1 MRKIT
6 CLLLLLCLLPSFALA
21 DKTITLTFTGDITL
35 GGEDYLRTAED
46 SFFAVYEREGAGYFL
61 KNFADFFAEDDLT
74 VVNLEGVLTDN
85 NALYP
90 RDKGKGDDGYWFRGP
105 TEYAKV
111 LSAASVEV
119 ASLANNHAFDYGAQG
134 FRDTIAAVEAEGLGW
149 FGTYNKNRDPKTEK
163 FYFYTKDGVTICL
176 MSLLWDDY
184 NPQDPNGNG
193 AYLRQQITEIKQS
206 GQADAVIAILHG
218 GQEYGRHRT
227 KPQTI
232 FTKMAISAGADLVI
246 CHHAHVVMGMD
257 VINNRSAFY
266 SLGNFCFGGNRKA
279 YQENKNRT
287 PAVQDAAPALMLR
300 AVLTFDD
307 DGTYKGQQI
316 TLYPVQT
323 TGIDRAAGET
333 VQVNNYQPK
342 FITGPLAAHVLHL
355 MQIDMNY
362 DASKTPKYSNAESI
376 NKTLRA
382 LVIAREEELAAMDS
396 SEGMEA
402 LTLPFLPAEAE

>member
-46 SFFAVYEREGAGYFL
+46 SFFAVYDREGAGYFL

-149 FGTYNKNRDPKTEK
+149 FGTYNKNRDPETEK

-206 GQADAVIAILHG
+206 GQADAVIAIL
-218 GQEYGRHRT
+218 RR
-227 KPQTI
+227 
-232 FTKMAISAGADLVI
+232 AGV
-246 CHHAHVVMGMD
+246 
-257 VINNRSAFY
+257 RPPPY
-266 SLGNFCFGGNRKA
+266 
-279 YQENKNRT
+279 
-287 PAVQDAAPALMLR
+287 
-300 AVLTFDD
+300 
-307 DGTYKGQQI
+307 
-316 TLYPVQT
+316 
-323 TGIDRAAGET
+323 
-333 VQVNNYQPK
+333 
-342 FITGPLAAHVLHL
+342 
-355 MQIDMNY
+355 
-362 DASKTPKYSNAESI
+362 
-376 NKTLRA
+376 
-382 LVIAREEELAAMDS
+382 
-396 SEGMEA
+396 
-402 LTLPFLPAEAE
+402 

>member
-21 DKTITLTFTGDITL
+21 EKTITLTFTGDITL

-105 TEYAKV
+105 AAYAKV

-184 NPQDPNGNG
+184 NPQDPM
-193 AYLRQQITEIKQS
+193 ATARISASRLRKSSSPVRRTRS
-206 GQADAVIAILHG
+206 LPSSTA
-218 GQEYGRHRT
+218 GRSTAATALSRRPSSPKWRFPPGRIWSSATTRT
-227 KPQTI
+227 SSWAWMSST
-232 FTKMAISAGADLVI
+232 TAARSTRWAISALAATARRI
-246 CHHAHVVMGMD
+246 RRTRTAPPPC
-257 VINNRSAFY
+257 
-266 SLGNFCFGGNRKA
+266 
-279 YQENKNRT
+279 RT
-287 PAVQDAAPALMLR
+287 PRPR
-300 AVLTFDD
+300 
-307 DGTYKGQQI
+307 
-316 TLYPVQT
+316 
-323 TGIDRAAGET
+323 
-333 VQVNNYQPK
+333 
-342 FITGPLAAHVLHL
+342 
-355 MQIDMNY
+355 
-362 DASKTPKYSNAESI
+362 
-376 NKTLRA
+376 
-382 LVIAREEELAAMDS
+382 
-396 SEGMEA
+396 
-402 LTLPFLPAEAE
+402 

>member
-46 SFFAVYEREGAGYFL
+46 SFFAVYDREGAGYFL

-105 TEYAKV
+105 AEYAKV

-149 FGTYNKNRDPKTEK
+149 FGTYNKNRDPETEK

-184 NPQDPNGNG
+184 NPQDPNGQRRVSPPADYGNQ
-193 AYLRQQITEIKQS
+193 AVRS
-206 GQADAVIAILHG
+206 G
-218 GQEYGRHRT
+218 GRGHCYPPRR
-227 KPQTI
+227 
-232 FTKMAISAGADLVI
+232 AGV
-246 CHHAHVVMGMD
+246 
-257 VINNRSAFY
+257 RPPPY
-266 SLGNFCFGGNRKA
+266 
-279 YQENKNRT
+279 
-287 PAVQDAAPALMLR
+287 
-300 AVLTFDD
+300 
-307 DGTYKGQQI
+307 
-316 TLYPVQT
+316 
-323 TGIDRAAGET
+323 
-333 VQVNNYQPK
+333 
-342 FITGPLAAHVLHL
+342 
-355 MQIDMNY
+355 
-362 DASKTPKYSNAESI
+362 
-376 NKTLRA
+376 
-382 LVIAREEELAAMDS
+382 
-396 SEGMEA
+396 
-402 LTLPFLPAEAE
+402 

>member
-6 CLLLLLCLLPSFALA
+6 CLLLFLCLLPSFALA

-46 SFFAVYEREGAGYFL
+46 SFFAVYDREGAGYFL
-61 KNFADFFAEDDLT
+61 KNFADFFAEDNLT

-184 NPQDPNGNG
+184 NPQDP
-193 AYLRQQITEIKQS
+193 
-206 GQADAVIAILHG
+206 
-218 GQEYGRHRT
+218 
-227 KPQTI
+227 
-232 FTKMAISAGADLVI
+232 MATARISASRLRKSSSPVRRTRSLPSSTAGRSTAATALNRRPSSPKWRFPPGRIWSSATTRTSSWAWMSSTTAARSTRWVI
-246 CHHAHVVMGMD
+246 
-257 VINNRSAFY
+257 SA
-266 SLGNFCFGGNRKA
+266 LAATARRIRRTRTAPPPC
-279 YQENKNRT
+279 RT
-287 PAVQDAAPALMLR
+287 PRPR
-300 AVLTFDD
+300 
-307 DGTYKGQQI
+307 
-316 TLYPVQT
+316 
-323 TGIDRAAGET
+323 
-333 VQVNNYQPK
+333 
-342 FITGPLAAHVLHL
+342 
-355 MQIDMNY
+355 
-362 DASKTPKYSNAESI
+362 
-376 NKTLRA
+376 
-382 LVIAREEELAAMDS
+382 
-396 SEGMEA
+396 
-402 LTLPFLPAEAE
+402 

>member
-1 MRKIT
+1 M
-6 CLLLLLCLLPSFALA
+6 
-21 DKTITLTFTGDITL
+21 D
-35 GGEDYLRTAED
+35 
-46 SFFAVYEREGAGYFL
+46 
-61 KNFADFFAEDDLT
+61 
-74 VVNLEGVLTDN
+74 
-85 NALYP
+85 
-90 RDKGKGDDGYWFRGP
+90 
-105 TEYAKV
+105 
-111 LSAASVEV
+111 
-119 ASLANNHAFDYGAQG
+119 
-134 FRDTIAAVEAEGLGW
+134 
-149 FGTYNKNRDPKTEK
+149 
-163 FYFYTKDGVTICL
+163 
-176 MSLLWDDY
+176 
-184 NPQDPNGNG
+184 
-193 AYLRQQITEIKQS
+193 
-206 GQADAVIAILHG
+206 
-218 GQEYGRHRT
+218 
-227 KPQTI
+227 
-232 FTKMAISAGADLVI
+232 AGADLVLG
-246 CHHAHVVMGMD
+246 HHSHVVNGVEVMD
-257 VINNRSAFY
+257 GVNVVY

-307 DGTYKGQQI
+307 NGTYKGQQI

-323 TGIDRAAGET
+323 TGIDRAAGDT

-362 DASKTPKYSNAESI
+362 DAGKTPKYSNAESI

>member
-105 TEYAKV
+105 AAYAKV

-149 FGTYNKNRDPKTEK
+149 FVTNFKTMRTRVDRLNQLK
-163 FYFYTKDGVTICL
+163 A
-176 MSLLWDDY
+176 M
-184 NPQDPNGNG
+184 
-193 AYLRQQITEIKQS
+193 
-206 GQADAVIAILHG
+206 QADGTFDMLPKKEVIKHLGEIEKLEKYLG
-218 GQEYGRHRT
+218 GVKEM
-227 KPQTI
+227 KKLP
-232 FTKMAISAGADLVI
+232 GALFIVDT
-246 CHHAHVVMGMD
+246 
-257 VINNRSAFY
+257 
-266 SLGNFCFGGNRKA
+266 RKA
-279 YQENKNRT
+279 NVE
-287 PAVQDAAPALMLR
+287 VS
-300 AVLTFDD
+300 FSS
-307 DGTYKGQQI
+307 
-316 TLYPVQT
+316 
-323 TGIDRAAGET
+323 
-333 VQVNNYQPK
+333 NY
-342 FITGPLAAHVLHL
+342 
-355 MQIDMNY
+355 
-362 DASKTPKYSNAESI
+362 
-376 NKTLRA
+376 
-382 LVIAREEELAAMDS
+382 
-396 SEGMEA
+396 
-402 LTLPFLPAEAE
+402 

>member
-105 TEYAKV
+105 AAYAKV

-149 FGTYNKNRDPKTEK
+149 FGTYNKNRDPETEK

-184 NPQDPNGNG
+184 NPQDP
-193 AYLRQQITEIKQS
+193 
-206 GQADAVIAILHG
+206 
-218 GQEYGRHRT
+218 
-227 KPQTI
+227 
-232 FTKMAISAGADLVI
+232 MATARISASRLRKSSSPVRRTRSLPSSTADRSTAATALSRRPSSPKWRFPLGRIWSSATTRTSSWAWMSSTTAARSTRWVI
-246 CHHAHVVMGMD
+246 
-257 VINNRSAFY
+257 SA
-266 SLGNFCFGGNRKA
+266 LAATARRIRRTRTAPPPC
-279 YQENKNRT
+279 RT
-287 PAVQDAAPALMLR
+287 PRPR
-300 AVLTFDD
+300 
-307 DGTYKGQQI
+307 
-316 TLYPVQT
+316 
-323 TGIDRAAGET
+323 
-333 VQVNNYQPK
+333 
-342 FITGPLAAHVLHL
+342 
-355 MQIDMNY
+355 
-362 DASKTPKYSNAESI
+362 
-376 NKTLRA
+376 
-382 LVIAREEELAAMDS
+382 
-396 SEGMEA
+396 
-402 LTLPFLPAEAE
+402 

>member
-46 SFFAVYEREGAGYFL
+46 SFFAAYDREGAGYFL

-105 TEYAKV
+105 AAYAKV

-149 FGTYNKNRDPKTEK
+149 FGTYNKNRDPETEK

-184 NPQDPNGNG
+184 NPQDPM
-193 AYLRQQITEIKQS
+193 ATARISASRLRKSSSPVRWTRSLPSSTAGRSTAATALNRRPSSPKWRFPLGQIWSSATT
-206 GQADAVIAILHG
+206 
-218 GQEYGRHRT
+218 RT
-227 KPQTI
+227 SSWAWMSST
-232 FTKMAISAGADLVI
+232 TAAHSTRWAISALAATARRI
-246 CHHAHVVMGMD
+246 RRTRTAPPPC
-257 VINNRSAFY
+257 
-266 SLGNFCFGGNRKA
+266 
-279 YQENKNRT
+279 RT
-287 PAVQDAAPALMLR
+287 PRPR
-300 AVLTFDD
+300 
-307 DGTYKGQQI
+307 
-316 TLYPVQT
+316 
-323 TGIDRAAGET
+323 
-333 VQVNNYQPK
+333 
-342 FITGPLAAHVLHL
+342 
-355 MQIDMNY
+355 
-362 DASKTPKYSNAESI
+362 
-376 NKTLRA
+376 
-382 LVIAREEELAAMDS
+382 
-396 SEGMEA
+396 
-402 LTLPFLPAEAE
+402 

>member
-21 DKTITLTFTGDITL
+21 EKTITLTFTGDITL

-74 VVNLEGVLTDN
+74 VVNLEGVLTNN

-105 TEYAKV
+105 AAYAKV

-149 FGTYNKNRDPKTEK
+149 FGTYNKNRNPETEK

-184 NPQDPNGNG
+184 NPQDPM
-193 AYLRQQITEIKQS
+193 ATARISASRLRKSSSPVRRTRSLPSFTAGRSTAATALNRRPSSPKWRFPLGQIWSSATT
-206 GQADAVIAILHG
+206 
-218 GQEYGRHRT
+218 RT
-227 KPQTI
+227 SSWAWMSST
-232 FTKMAISAGADLVI
+232 TAAHSTRWAISALAATARRI
-246 CHHAHVVMGMD
+246 RRTRTAPPPC
-257 VINNRSAFY
+257 
-266 SLGNFCFGGNRKA
+266 
-279 YQENKNRT
+279 RT
-287 PAVQDAAPALMLR
+287 PRPR
-300 AVLTFDD
+300 
-307 DGTYKGQQI
+307 
-316 TLYPVQT
+316 
-323 TGIDRAAGET
+323 
-333 VQVNNYQPK
+333 
-342 FITGPLAAHVLHL
+342 
-355 MQIDMNY
+355 
-362 DASKTPKYSNAESI
+362 
-376 NKTLRA
+376 
-382 LVIAREEELAAMDS
+382 
-396 SEGMEA
+396 
-402 LTLPFLPAEAE
+402 